1 MKEAQDINHDK
12 LMELF
17 GNVFS
22 HISGAVGLLMSYLEI
37 KTGLY
42 SKIEEM
48 GSCTAK
54 SSSDVNRHGRKIFAR
69 NGCQP
74 MPYRPYHF
82 EAETSEFFYLS
93 PEQAVVFCEKESLN
107 ALNN

>member
-1 MKEAQDINHDK
+1 MNEAQDINHDK

-22 HISGAVGLLMSYLEI
+22 HISGAVGLLMSYLGDQ
-37 KTGLY
+37 TGLY

-54 SSSDVNRHGRKIFAR
+54 SLSDATDMDERYLQEWLSANAAHGYITLKQKRRSFI
-69 NGCQP
+69 
-74 MPYRPYHF
+74 
-82 EAETSEFFYLS
+82 
-93 PEQAVVFCEKESLN
+93 
-107 ALNN
+107 